1 MMFLDPWQIVVILM
15 IVAFV
20 LGFLVGGEV
29 MTDKP
34 TNGGHTE
41 VKVNPGRTTFT
52 PSAPTS

>member
-1 MMFLDPWQIVVILM
+1 MFLDPWQIVVILM